1 MSDESLSLKCCR
13 HKPMSDVLTNNA
25 ELSGLLWSILVIASM
40 VTRMYLVLEKESQTS
55 TSASDLEFITSKMV
69 NFLNMSVE

>member
-1 MSDESLSLKCCR
+1 
-13 HKPMSDVLTNNA
+13 MSDVLTNNA

-69 NFLNMSVE
+69 KLNMSVE

>member
-1 MSDESLSLKCCR
+1 
-13 HKPMSDVLTNNA
+13 MSDVLTNNA

-55 TSASDLEFITSKMV
+55 TSAQT
-69 NFLNMSVE
+69 LNSSLVENGKTKYVSWVMKELSHYVHSSFPM

>member
-55 TSASDLEFITSKMV
+55 TSDLEFITSKMV
-69 NFLNMSVE
+69 KLNMSVE

>member
-25 ELSGLLWSILVIASM
+25 ELSGLLWSILVIAFM
-40 VTRMYLVLEKESQTS
+40 VTRMYLVLGKESQTS
-55 TSASDLEFITSKMV
+55 TSTSDLEFITSKMV
-69 NFLNMSVE
+69 KLNMSVE